1 MKQQNIH
8 IVGAGLAGALLA
20 ILLVQKGHR
29 VKVFEKRADP
39 RKSGMEGG
47 RSINLALAYRG
58 LYALQQ
64 AGLDDE
70 IMPQVVMMRG
80 RMVHDMEGNN
90 HFLRYGKD
98 DSEVIWSVHR
108 GRLNLALIEAAE
120 QQGVNI
126 HFDAKIDQLDVANKT
141 FHYTHNGMQCSE
153 HYEQLLGTDG
163 AGSSVR
169 YALVQQG
176 LIQERIE
183 SLGHNY
189 RELEIAPGQDA
200 SFKMDANALHI
211 WPRGRFMCI
220 ALPNTEKS
228 FTVTLFLPAQGDVS
242 FEKIQ
247 SAASARLFFEQYF
260 PDALNLVED
269 FDNDWASNPESS
281 LSTLYLNTWHYQ
293 DSVVLLGDAAHTM
306 VPFHGQGMNCAF
318 EDCLA
323 LVEALDHNENWAAVF
338 AEFESQRMQN
348 AAAIQA
354 MALEN
359 YVEMRDKVDDEQ
371 FLLQRILER
380 KLAELYPERFVPRYS
395 MVSFQ
400 RVGYATAFARGK
412 IQRQILQTLT
422 EGKSDIN
429 DIDFGLASELI
440 QQQLEPLHA

>member
-8 IVGAGLAGALLA
+8 IIGAGLAGALLA
-20 ILLVQKGHR
+20 ILLVQKGHC

-80 RMVHDMEGNN
+80 RMVHDLEGNN
-90 HFLRYGKD
+90 HFLHYGKD

-126 HFDAKIDQLDVANKT
+126 QFDAKIDLLDVANKT
-141 FHYTHNGMQCSE
+141 FHYTHNGLQCSE

-169 YALVQQG
+169 HALVQQG
-176 LIQERIE
+176 FIEEKIE

-189 RELEIAPGQDA
+189 RELEIAPGQDG

-228 FTVTLFLPAQGDVS
+228 FTVTLFLSAQGDIS

-293 DSVVLLGDAAHTM
+293 DSIVLLGDAAHAM

-323 LVEALDHNENWAAVF
+323 LVEAIDQHENWAAVF
-338 AEFESQRMQN
+338 AEFELQRMQN

-380 KLAELYPERFVPRYS
+380 KLAELHPERFVPRYS

-412 IQRQILQTLT
+412 IQRQILLTLT
-422 EGKSDIN
+422 EGKSDIQ
-429 DIDFGLASELI
+429 DIDYGLASDLI

>member
-141 FHYTHNGMQCSE
+141 FHYTHNGLQCSE

-293 DSVVLLGDAAHTM
+293 DSVVLLGDAAHAM

-323 LVEALDHNENWAAVF
+323 LVEALDHHENWAAVF

-380 KLAELYPERFVPRYS
+380 KLAELHPERFVPRYS